1 MAFTMSPYTF
11 TTPPPVPTSLGG
23 TGSPT
28 TASSTSDNTDFL
40 TNLVVTNNKEYRKIA
55 NSLINLGVVGRNA
68 NFRTI
73 NNYWQSMTV
82 LAAAYNKAHP
92 GAQKTTGEYILMAEQ
107 ASGGSGG
114 SGGGGGGGGGGN
126 GTTVQTQKSVNIS
139 SAKDAKA
146 FINQAFQQQVGRD
159 ATADEIKQFRT
170 SLNDE
175 EKKNP
180 TITKTTQ
187 TVSGSN
193 VSSTSESTGGMDRGA
208 YMLEQ
213 GKKAKDYAEFQTE
226 TTYMDALMSAISGGA

>member
-1 MAFTMSPYTF
+1 MALRADGYSL
-11 TTPPPVPTSLGG
+11 TPEPVAPPSLGG

-28 TASSTSDNTDFL
+28 TASSTSDNTDYL

-73 NNYWQSMTV
+73 NNYWQAMTV
-82 LAAAYNKAHP
+82 LTAAYNRKHP
-92 GAQKTTGEYILMAEQ
+92 GAQITTGEYILQAEQ
-107 ASGGSGG
+107 ARGGSGG
-114 SGGGGGGGGGGN
+114 SGGGGGGGGN

>member
-1 MAFTMSPYTF
+1 MMAFTMSPYTF

-28 TASSTSDNTDFL
+28 TASSTSGGIDYL

-55 NSLINLGVVGRNA
+55 NSLINLGAVGRNA

-73 NNYWQSMTV
+73 NNYWQSMTA
-82 LAAAYNKAHP
+82 LADAYNLANP
-92 GAQKTTGEYILMAEQ
+92 GDQKTTGEYILMAEQ
-107 ASGGSGG
+107 ASGRSGG
-114 SGGGGGGGGGGN
+114 SGGGGGGGGN

-208 YMLEQ
+208 YVLEQ